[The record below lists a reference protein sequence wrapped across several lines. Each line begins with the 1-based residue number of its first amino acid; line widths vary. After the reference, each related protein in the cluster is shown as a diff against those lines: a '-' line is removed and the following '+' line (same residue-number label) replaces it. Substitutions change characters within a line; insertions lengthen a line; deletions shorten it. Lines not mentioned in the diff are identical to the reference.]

1 MTVRPDRTVSHGHA
15 GNGHHRFEDRHGGPE
30 GARHHLEEERLE
42 RLVRAAQEVSDQAER
57 GERDGRRDAG
67 QAGQHRQAAAGGAEA
82 RPAPRT
88 ASIADIERA
97 DDEGMPPVEGT

>member
-1 MTVRPDRTVSHGHA
+1 MTLRSDRTVSHGHA
-15 GNGHHRFEDRHGGPE
+15 DAGHHRFEDRHGGPD
-30 GARHHLEEERLE
+30 GARHHMEEERLE

-57 GERDGRRDAG
+57 GERDKRRDAG
-67 QAGQHRQAAAGGAEA
+67 QDRRADAGGVET

-97 DDEGMPPVEGT
+97 NDEGMPSPEET

>member
-1 MTVRPDRTVSHGHA
+1 MSHGHA
-15 GNGHHRFEDRHGGPE
+15 GNGHHRFEDRHGGPD

-42 RLVRAAQEVSDQAER
+42 RLVRAAQEISGQAER

-67 QAGQHRQAAAGGAEA
+67 QAGQHRQGGVEA

-97 DDEGMPPVEGT
+97 DDEGMPPMEGT

>member
-1 MTVRPDRTVSHGHA
+1 MTVRPDRIVSHGHA
-15 GNGHHRFEDRHGGPE
+15 ENGRHHYEDRHGGPD

-42 RLVRAAQEVSDQAER
+42 RLVRAAQEVAGQAER
-57 GERDGRRDAG
+57 GQRDRRRDAG
-67 QAGQHRQAAAGGAEA
+67 KAGQDRQAGVEA

-97 DDEGMPPVEGT
+97 DGEGMPPVEEA